1 MKFTLGN
8 YVPTARTVY
17 TGQTDVKDIPVYFTM
32 EELKSLAHDFWSIN
46 FENMDCNYIGTPRDV
61 ELLKRETVILAKILW
76 AISDADDSA
85 FEDSEKFEVAS

>member
-8 YVPTARTVY
+8 YVPTARTVS

-85 FEDSEKFEVAS
+85 FEDSEKCEVAS